1 MNDTLLKQYGEM
13 AVKAGVNIQPGQTLI
28 INAPINAADLVHH
41 CATAAYDAG
50 AKEVVVHWSDEQLSR
65 IKMDRTSQDVLCDV
79 KPWIQESYL
88 QYIKAEGSAA
98 ILSITGSDPEIYKGL
113 DMKKINAAS
122 IARMNAL
129 AEYRD
134 YTMASRIQWC
144 VIAVPSKG
152 WAKKVFP
159 ELPADEAVE
168 KLWQTIFK
176 VSRVEGDAVAN
187 WKDYAEKA
195 AFRRD
200 RINAMKLTEVH
211 FESSNG
217 TDLYVGLADDRLWG
231 GVSEYSEA
239 KVEFIPNMPTE
250 ELFTAP
256 HKDKVNGVVYGT
268 KPYVYNGSLI
278 DEFVLTFKDG
288 KVVDY
293 DAKTGKELL
302 KDLLETDEGA
312 SHIGE
317 VALVPASSPIN
328 KENILFYNTLFDE
341 NAACHIALGQGYPGT
356 VTGGEN
362 MTTQQLLA
370 KGVNDS
376 VIHEDVMIGSADMK
390 ITGICENGETVLLFE
405 NGEWVF
411 YHIN

>member
-1 MNDTLLKQYGEM
+1 MNDKLLKQYGEM
-13 AVKAGVNIQPGQTLI
+13 AVKAGINIQKGQTLI
-28 INAPINAADLVHH
+28 INAPITAADLVRH

-65 IKMDRTSQDVLCDV
+65 IKMDRTEKDVLCDV
-79 KPWIQESYL
+79 KPWIQDSYL
-88 QYIKAEGSAA
+88 QYIRSEGSAA
-98 ILSITGSDPEIYKGL
+98 VLSITGSDPEIYKGL
-113 DMKKINAAS
+113 DMAKINAAS
-122 IARMNAL
+122 VAKMNAL

-144 VIAVPSKG
+144 VIAVPTKG

-159 ELPADEAVE
+159 DMAEDEAVE
-168 KLWQTIFK
+168 KLWQTIFR

-187 WKDYAEKA
+187 WKKYAEDRSA
-195 AFRRD
+195 RRD
-200 RINAMKLTEVH
+200 RINEMKLTEVH

-217 TDLYVGLADDRLWG
+217 TDLYVGLADDRIWG

-239 KVEFIPNMPTE
+239 GVEFIPNMPTE

-256 HKDKVNGVVYGT
+256 HKDKVNGTVYGT

-278 DEFVLTFKDG
+278 EDFVLTFKDG

-293 DAKTGKELL
+293 DAKTGKDLL
-302 KDLLETDEGA
+302 KSLLETDEGA
-312 SHIGE
+312 CRIGE

-328 KENILFYNTLFDE
+328 KENILFFNTLFDE

-356 VTGGEN
+356 VSGGEK
-362 MTTQQLLA
+362 MSTEQLLE

-390 ITGICENGETVLLFE
+390 VTGTCESGETVTLFE

-411 YHIN
+411 

>member
-28 INAPINAADLVHH
+28 INAPITARDLVHH

-50 AKEVVVHWSDEQLSR
+50 AREVVVNWSDEQLSR
-65 IKMDRTSQDVLCDV
+65 IKMDRTAQEVLCDV
-79 KPWIQESYL
+79 KPWIQDSYL
-88 QYIKAEGSAA
+88 QYIKSEGSAA
-98 ILSITGSDPEIYKGL
+98 ILSITGQDPEIYKGL

-129 AEYRD
+129 AEYRS

-159 ELPADEAVE
+159 DLPADEAVE
-168 KLWQTIFK
+168 KLWQSILK
-176 VSRVEGDAVAN
+176 VSRVEGDAVEN
-187 WKDYAEKA
+187 WKEYARTA
-195 AFRRD
+195 ATRRD
-200 RINAMKLTEVH
+200 RINEMKLTQVH
-211 FESSNG
+211 FESANG
-217 TDLYVGLADDRLWG
+217 TDLYVGLADDRIWG
-231 GVSEYSEA
+231 GVSEYSE
-239 KVEFIPNMPTE
+239 KGVEFIPNMPTE

-278 DEFVLTFKDG
+278 DDFVLTFKDG
-288 KVVDY
+288 KVVDF
-293 DAKTGKELL
+293 DAKVG
-302 KDLLETDEGA
+302 KDLLADLLNTDAG
-312 SHIGE
+312 SCRIGE
-317 VALVPASSPIN
+317 VALVSASSPIN

-341 NAACHIALGQGYPGT
+341 NAACHIALGEGYPGT
-356 VTGGEN
+356 VAGGEKMN
-362 MTTQQLLA
+362 EEQLLA
-370 KGVNDS
+370 KGVNQS
-376 VIHEDVMIGSADMK
+376 VVHEDVMIGSADMK
-390 ITGICENGETVLLFE
+390 ITGLCENGETVLLFE

-411 YHIN
+411 